1 MVYKFSIYFE
11 FDSSHCP
18 FLLDQLK
25 MRSLKKN
32 YKSFSN
38 VQMFLFSEMYFLHAF
53 LPKARRKNH
62 FLHLTNI
69 TEMSR

>member
-25 MRSLKKN
+25 MRSLKKKLQKFLERPN
-32 YKSFSN
+32 VFVFGNVFS
-38 VQMFLFSEMYFLHAF
+38 
-53 LPKARRKNH
+53 AR
-62 FLHLTNI
+62 I
-69 TEMSR
+69 PSQSSS